1 MSDSSHIVAIIPARF
16 GSTRFPG
23 KPLAIVGGVPMI
35 ERVYRRVTGSGVVDR
50 VVVATDDVRIKDVVD
65 GFSGEVVMTKVE
77 CENGTLRCCD
87 AMQQIDPKP
96 DAIINVQGDEPFVHP
111 EQLKSLVELIKKPD
125 ASIATLAHPMK
136 ASDPGREDVN
146 RVKVV
151 RDENGRALYFSR
163 SPIPHNEGPW
173 LQHVG
178 LYGFTSSVL
187 DVISGL
193 TPSVLEER
201 ENLEQ
206 LRWLSA
212 GIKIVVGT
220 TEHRTPAVDTPEDLA
235 KIEKLL
241 GSGWSVD

>member
-1 MSDSSHIVAIIPARF
+1 
-16 GSTRFPG
+16 
-23 KPLAIVGGVPMI
+23 
-35 ERVYRRVTGSGVVDR
+35 
-50 VVVATDDVRIKDVVD
+50 
-65 GFSGEVVMTKVE
+65 
-77 CENGTLRCCD
+77 
-87 AMQQIDPKP
+87 
-96 DAIINVQGDEPFVHP
+96 
-111 EQLKSLVELIKKPD
+111 
-125 ASIATLAHPMK
+125 MK

-193 TPSVLEER
+193 SPSVLEER

-220 TEHRTPAVDTPEDLA
+220 TEHRTPTIDTPEDLA
-235 KIEKLL
+235 KIEELL

>member
-1 MSDSSHIVAIIPARF
+1 LLGSQNIVAIIPARF

-23 KPLAIVGGVPMI
+23 KPLALVGGVPMI
-35 ERVYRRVTGSGVVDR
+35 ERVYRRVTDSGVVDK
-50 VVVATDDVRIKDVVD
+50 VIVATDDIRIKDVVD
-65 GFSGEVVMTKVE
+65 GFGGEVVMTKID
-77 CENGTLRCCD
+77 CENGTLRCFD
-87 AMQQIDPKP
+87 AMQKLDPEP
-96 DAIINVQGDEPFVHP
+96 DAVINVQGDEPFVHP

-125 ASIATLAHPMK
+125 VSIATLAYPMK
-136 ASDPGREDVN
+136 SSDPGREDVN

-151 RDENGRALYFSR
+151 RDESGRALYFSR

-178 LYGFTSSVL
+178 LYGFKSAVL
-187 DVISGL
+187 NVISGL

-220 TEHRTPAVDTPEDLA
+220 TEHRTPSIDTPKDLV
-235 KIEKLL
+235 KIEELL
-241 GSGWSVD
+241 GNGWSVD

>member
-1 MSDSSHIVAIIPARF
+1 LSDSSHIVAIIPARY

-23 KPLAIVGGVPMI
+23 KPLALVGGIPMI
-35 ERVYRRVTGSGVVDR
+35 ERVYRRVNGSGVVDR
-50 VVVATDDVRIKDVVD
+50 AVVATDDVRIKDVVE
-65 GFSGEVVMTKVE
+65 GFGGEVMMTKVE
-77 CENGTLRCCD
+77 CENGTLRCYD
-87 AMQQIDPKP
+87 AMQQLDPKP
-96 DAIINVQGDEPFVHP
+96 DAVINVQGDEPFVHP

-125 ASIATLAHPMK
+125 ASIATLAYPMT

-178 LYGFTSSVL
+178 LYGFTTPVL

-193 TPSVLEER
+193 VPSVLEER
-201 ENLEQ
+201 ESLEQ

-220 TEHRTPAVDTPEDLA
+220 TVHRTPAIDTPEDLA
-235 KIEKLL
+235 KIEELL
-241 GSGWSVD
+241 GRGWSVD